1 MPEAGAGS
9 EGDAPPR
16 HEGEEQADGEEE
28 PRGRV
33 RGPHPAVCIRR
44 QVGRAAHVAV
54 VRRRGRQRRRR
65 RGRDLGRIDA
75 LALQLAGEAEG
86 EAPDGQPDDTRRGVA
101 GREGLPAPPSAD
113 DVDGRSELS
122 ADQVALGVPRPA
134 VVLVVRGR
142 AWPLGRQ
149 VLWADSVETLR
160 LRAALPLE
168 AAVPLGPREGHLPL
182 HLRRAGDVARPRLL
196 ASEEH
201 HPAGEDAVSVPVGRR
216 RVVLGVEA
224 RPVRVLGHPHHP
236 EEGASAARD
245 AKLDSRARGVVPLRH
260 QLHVV
265 GHHLLDLARDV
276 AAPAQREGAAALL
289 PRAAARVGVAAAAG
303 DARTPVGAVA
313 GLRRPVGR
321 VPAPLGGVG
330 RGAHPARLA
339 QHVPDLRR
347 AVRVVDAAVSR
358 RVQLVGS
365 IGVQRPVVA
374 RTLGPIF
381 VGAALDVRY
390 PVVHVEHLGA
400 MQLHIA
406 RVAVAAQTRERA
418 ALVARH
424 AGEFVRAPAALRVG
438 DAGEA
443 VAQASAASPS
453 VQAGKDRIML

>member
-1 MPEAGAGS
+1 MRRDRDQAG
-9 EGDAPPR
+9 
-16 HEGEEQADGEEE
+16 
-28 PRGRV
+28 
-33 RGPHPAVCIRR
+33 
-44 QVGRAAHVAV
+44 
-54 VRRRGRQRRRR
+54 RRR
-65 RGRDLGRIDA
+65 RGLC
-75 LALQLAGEAEG
+75 
-86 EAPDGQPDDTRRGVA
+86 RG
-101 GREGLPAPPSAD
+101 
-113 DVDGRSELS
+113 
-122 ADQVALGVPRPA
+122 
-134 VVLVVRGR
+134 
-142 AWPLGRQ
+142 
-149 VLWADSVETLR
+149 
-160 LRAALPLE
+160 
-168 AAVPLGPREGHLPL
+168 
-182 HLRRAGDVARPRLL
+182 
-196 ASEEH
+196 
-201 HPAGEDAVSVPVGRR
+201 
-216 RVVLGVEA
+216 
-224 RPVRVLGHPHHP
+224 
-236 EEGASAARD
+236 
-245 AKLDSRARGVVPLRH
+245 
-260 QLHVV
+260 
-265 GHHLLDLARDV
+265 LAR
-276 AAPAQREGAAALL
+276 
-289 PRAAARVGVAAAAG
+289 
-303 DARTPVGAVA
+303 
-313 GLRRPVGR
+313 LRRPVGR

-453 VQAGKDRIML
+453 VQAGKEQNGEA